1 MKLKNKAKN
10 IIGWGCILL
19 LVISFFSF
27 INIKNIPRNI
37 HLAGLVVD
45 ANTLEPVKS
54 ANIYSSTNQLL
65 GTTNNDGYYD
75 ISFKANDYGQIE
87 FTIRIDKTK
96 YKTFVDKERWG
107 DLQGQISFILY
118 FGISSINSDIG
129 TFSTFSNEKIQG
141 ENLSFESVMKGF
153 EDIKSEKKFDDQLS
167 ALKKGNENSFFKIS
181 NQSYIVSNSGWIKI
195 KSDTE
200 NISVDNIKVIL
211 ANELNSS
218 IKRSDIKGMTPVE
231 SNEATV
237 LINTK

>member
-1 MKLKNKAKN
+1 MKLKNKTKN
-10 IIGWGCILL
+10 IIGWLGKLL
-19 LVISFFSF
+19 FVISFFSF

-65 GTTNNDGYYD
+65 GTTNNNGYYD

-87 FTIRIDKTK
+87 FTIRINKTK

-118 FGISSINSDIG
+118 FGISPINSDIG
-129 TFSTFSNEKIQG
+129 TFSTFPNEKIQG
-141 ENLSFESVMKGF
+141 ENLSFESVMKSF

-167 ALKKGNENSFFKIS
+167 ALKKGNENSFFKNS

-200 NISVDNIKVIL
+200 NISVDNIKVIP